1 MVTSHEQLDKR
12 FSKLRPFVQVARP
25 SRGWIRAIREALG
38 MTTGQFAKRLGVQQP
53 RVIVLE
59 RGEPDGNITVK
70 SLERAAEALGC
81 RLVYALVP
89 EKPLAD
95 TIRQRASLI
104 AERQLASIEQTM
116 RLEAQGVTDKAQHKE
131 AHQRLVEKLLRRPAR
146 LWDEQ

>member
-1 MVTSHEQLDKR
+1 MITAHEQLDKR

-59 RGEPDGNITVK
+59 RGEADGNITVK
-70 SLERAAEALGC
+70 TLERAAEALGC

-104 AERQLASIEQTM
+104 AERQLASDERTM
-116 RLEAQGVTDKAQHKE
+116 RIKAQGVTDKAQHTE

>member
-1 MVTSHEQLDKR
+1 MVTAYEQLDKR
-12 FSKLRPFVQVARP
+12 FSKLRPLAQVARP

-38 MTTGQFAKRLGVQQP
+38 MTTAQLANRLGVHQP
-53 RVIVLE
+53 RVIELE
-59 RGEPDGNITVK
+59 RGEATGNITVK

-81 RLVYALVP
+81 RLVYTLVP

-104 AERQLASIEQTM
+104 AERQLASVEQTM
-116 RLEAQGVTDKAQHKE
+116 RLEAQGVTDKKQHAE
-131 AHQRLVEKLLRRPAR
+131 AHQQLVEKLLRRLAR